1 MNSAVKVQARS
12 KVRVERTYR
21 ATLQEVWD
29 LWTTREG
36 FESWWGP
43 RNFRAAVAELD
54 ARPGGTLRYE
64 MIAATPEMVRAMAEI
79 GQPPSHAVTS
89 TFAEVRPMSRLV
101 LRNVIDFLPGVP
113 SYEADI
119 EVELTELGD
128 RVKMVVLLDTM
139 HSPEFTEMQ
148 KEGFTSQLS
157 KLDEKFGAA

>member
-1 MNSAVKVQARS
+1 MNTAVKAQARS

-54 ARPGGTLRYE
+54 ARPGGALRYE
-64 MIAATPEMVRAMAEI
+64 MIAATPEMVRAMAEV
-79 GQPPSHAVTS
+79 GRPPSHGVTS
-89 TFAEVRPMSRLV
+89 TFAELTPMTRLV

-113 SYEADI
+113 PYENDI

-128 RVKMVVLLDTM
+128 RVKMVVLLDTL

-157 KLDEKFGAA
+157 KLDEKFGAG